1 MERAKV
7 LNLIINQIKILREE
21 TTSLF
26 SRELIVPNAEI
37 MVEEYFEAKL
47 NPFLE
52 KVTSQVR
59 NLPEDEYIIVA
70 LDTWIKDTQDQ
81 LKQIEE
87 SVIIDE
93 FAEVLY
99 IRQKFL
105 PVLVD
110 KLQDLKLEKL
120 EREFKTYELEIKTNE
135 KKSFLPDDLAL
146 NPDGIAVIVSLLY
159 NHRIINPSISIDEI
173 CNNFSKLT
181 GYKNDQIQS
190 YIQRD
195 STNARLTSIAS
206 LDELERIAKIIKVMS
221 VRVETSIAEKKKR

>member
-7 LNLIINQIKILREE
+7 LNLIINQIKTLREE
-21 TTSLF
+21 TTTLF
-26 SRELIVPNAEI
+26 SKEFIVPKAEI

-47 NPFLE
+47 IPFLE
-52 KVTSQVR
+52 KITTHIR
-59 NLPEDEYIIVA
+59 NLPEDEYIIVS
-70 LDTWIKDTQDQ
+70 LDTWIKDLQDQ

-105 PVLVD
+105 PILVD
-110 KLQDLKLEKL
+110 KLQDLKLEML
-120 EREFKTYELEIKTNE
+120 EREFRTYESEITTNQKT
-135 KKSFLPDDLAL
+135 SFLPEDLAL
-146 NPDGIAVIVSLLY
+146 NPDGIAVIVTLLY
-159 NHRIINPSISIDEI
+159 NHRIIKPSISLDEI

-181 GYKNDQIQS
+181 GYKNEQILS

-195 STNARLTSIAS
+195 STNARLISNAQ
-206 LDELERIAKIIKVMS
+206 LDELERIAKLIKVMS
-221 VRVETSIAEKKKR
+221 VRIETSIAEKKKK